1 MLGSNSTLEQSYALF
16 GLNPSASIED
26 IKTIYR
32 QMAKQLHPDLN
43 PDDPTARDRFYTLNQ
58 AYQLLLSARSVDRPL
73 DVDASDNLDRS
84 DCWRR
89 RQAVRV
95 GSVRVNYVVDPPL
108 SPPDL
113 QLKQEVFENLEKLI
127 RQDNFVKAVSVIDLL
142 VRVVPGRPEILKKQ
156 SEIYF
161 KYAQDLVNRRTQLS
175 LARTYLKAS
184 LKIDPHNQQRWQAV
198 ERQFNRIERLSK

>member
-1 MLGSNSTLEQSYALF
+1 MLGSNITLEKSYALF
-16 GLNPSASIED
+16 GLNRSASIAE
-26 IKTIYR
+26 IKTSYR

-58 AYQLLLSARSVDRPL
+58 AYQLLLSARSVDRSV

-84 DCWRR
+84 H
-89 RQAVRV
+89 RV
-95 GSVRVNYVVDPPL
+95 GAVRVNYVVDPPL

-142 VRVVPGRPEILKKQ
+142 VRVVPGRPEILTKQ

-161 KYAQDLVNRRTQLS
+161 KYAQDLVNRRTQLT

-184 LKIDPHNQQRWQAV
+184 LKIDPHNHQRWQAV

>member
-1 MLGSNSTLEQSYALF
+1 MLGSNITIEKSYALF
-16 GLNPSASIED
+16 GLNPSASVDE

-32 QMAKQLHPDLN
+32 QMAKEIHPDLN
-43 PDDPTARDRFYTLNQ
+43 PHDPTARDRFYTLNQ
-58 AYQLLLSARSVDRPL
+58 AYQLLLSASSVSER
-73 DVDASDNLDRS
+73 VDADANSGEDDR
-84 DCWRR
+84 DCVD
-89 RQAVRV
+89 A
-95 GSVRVNYVVDPPL
+95 VRVNYVVDPQL
-108 SPPDL
+108 SPQDL
-113 QLKQEVFENLEKLI
+113 QLKQEVFESLEKLI

-161 KYAQDLVNRRTQLS
+161 KYAQDLVNRRTQLR

-198 ERQFNRIERLSK
+198 DRQFNRIERLSK